1 MMEKVKKP
9 ATGGRVRSR
18 TGKTRTKVDNIK
30 SMYSGNVSKARY
42 DASLD
47 FGEMEENELRET
59 LRELYKDSL
68 IAQAV
73 NLPVIDSMVSGR
85 EIKDPKLKKAAT
97 DLALDKII
105 REAGIKAR
113 TYGKCGILPVLIDG
127 EGKKIPFSKDL
138 ETVETGFS
146 VKRLL
151 IIDEFEEDDNKIT
164 DIFSESFGKP
174 KHYKIGKSRIH
185 PSRMTVIHANR
196 SGISFIESVFRY
208 FCDFESRNSDVT
220 KAVYENNFIILYTD
234 INLLHE
240 VAAANIAATGG
251 GRGGVNMVSDEAY
264 DLLNARV
271 AELRENANSDNG
283 YGLDKENEKIETLL
297 RDNIDQLIKSVESAL
312 TILASA
318 VNIPASIYL
327 NQNSTSA
334 LSTNNDY
341 LVYSQVLTGLRDF
354 MFSESLTYLDKLI
367 GGTVGATNMTYE
379 WNKFVFELVTE
390 DNKIESD

>member
-1 MMEKVKKP
+1 MEKGKP
-9 ATGGRVRSR
+9 VTTGRVRSR
-18 TGKTRTKVDNIK
+18 TGRTRTKVDNIK

-47 FGEMEENELRET
+47 FGDMEENELRET
-59 LRELYKDSL
+59 LQELYKDAL
-68 IAQAV
+68 IARAV
-73 NLPVIDSMVSGR
+73 NTPVIDAVVSGR
-85 EIKDPKLKKAAT
+85 DIKDAKLKKAVT
-97 DLALDKII
+97 DLALDKVI

-113 TYGKCGILPVLIDG
+113 TYGKCGILPVLIDR

-146 VKRLL
+146 VQRLL
-151 IIDEFEEDDNKIT
+151 MIDDFEEHDKKVT
-164 DIFSESFGKP
+164 DVFSESFGKP
-174 KHYKIGKSRIH
+174 KYYKIGKSRIH
-185 PSRMTVIHANR
+185 PSRMTVVNANR

-240 VAAANIAATGG
+240 VAAANIAAS
-251 GRGGVNMVSDEAY
+251 GRGGSSHTASDEAY
-264 DLLNARV
+264 ELLNARV

-297 RDNIDQLIKSVESAL
+297 RDNIDQLIKSVESSL

-318 VNIPASIYL
+318 VSIPASIYL
-327 NQNSTSA
+327 NQNNKGA
-334 LSTNNDY
+334 LSTDNDY
-341 LVYSQVLTGLRDF
+341 LVYTQTLAGLRDF
-354 MFSESLTYLDKLI
+354 MFSESLTYLDKII

-379 WNKFVFELVTE
+379 WNKFVFELVDE